1 MIKSLIT
8 KKYKGNIISKN
19 MIVVDKNEEMA
30 IFTFNLYMLQ
40 ASTAL
45 IAVGAEKAIIILPI
59 KIGSLKDKLQQ
70 NRRLKEVQ

>member
-30 IFTFNLYMLQ
+30 IFIFNLYMLQ

-45 IAVGAEKAIIILPI
+45 IAVGAEKSDNHTA
-59 KIGSLKDKLQQ
+59 
-70 NRRLKEVQ
+70 N

>member
-1 MIKSLIT
+1 MS
-8 KKYKGNIISKN
+8 KK

-59 KIGSLKDKLQQ
+59 KIGSLK
-70 NRRLKEVQ
+70 R

>member
-8 KKYKGNIISKN
+8 KKYRGNIKSKK
-19 MIVVDKNEEMA
+19 MIVVERNEEIAM
-30 IFTFNLYMLQ
+30 FTFNLYMLQ

-59 KIGSLKDKLQQ
+59 KIGSLK
-70 NRRLKEVQ
+70 R